1 MNIKANRKVLV
12 PLATLVAAGAV
23 AIGSG
28 ATFTSESSNSVSA
41 VTAGTLT
48 QTNSKGTGAIFT
60 IPSMKPGD
68 TVNGSLTL
76 TNSGSLPATYT
87 LQETTS
93 TNTFGTSTATG
104 TPNYLHL
111 KITNTTDS
119 TVVYNGDFGALP
131 DSTLTSLG
139 QFSAGAA
146 KTYTFEVKLD
156 QDAPNTEQGK
166 TAGATYTWDAVQLD
180 GAATEQR

>member
-1 MNIKANRKVLV
+1 MNFTTNRKVLV

-48 QTNSKGTGAIFT
+48 QSNSKANAAIFT
-60 IPSMKPGD
+60 VPAMKPGD

-76 TNSGSLPATYT
+76 TNTGSLPATYT
-87 LQETTS
+87 LTEPTS
-93 TNTFGTSTATG
+93 TNTFGDSVATG
-104 TPNYLHL
+104 TPSYLHL
-111 KITNTTDS
+111 KIYS
-119 TVVYNGDFGALP
+119 GATVVYDGDFGDLADTDAKALGEFAP
-131 DSTLTSLG
+131 SQS
-139 QFSAGAA
+139 

-156 QDAPNTEQGK
+156 QSAPNTEQGK
-166 TAGATYTWDAVQLD
+166 TAGATYKWVGTQLA
-180 GAATEQR
+180 GSTSSQ